1 MKPTPELTLLG
12 APGCHLCHQ
21 LAEVARRV
29 LAGSG
34 VPLVERDINA
44 DPELLALYR
53 TEIPVLLAGEREVL
67 RHHASEQEL
76 RRRLTELG
84 VLAALTSEAG

>member
-1 MKPTPELTLLG
+1 MSPAFELTLLS
-12 APGCHLCHQ
+12 AAGCHLCHDM
-21 LAEVARRV
+21 AEVARRV

-34 VPLVERDINA
+34 VTLHERDVHA

-53 TEIPVLLAGEREVL
+53 SEIPVLLAGEREVL
-67 RHHASEQEL
+67 RHHASEDEL

-84 VLAALTSEAG
+84 VLQAPRPGTG